1 MDTIV
6 AIATSIASPSGI
18 NIIRISGEKALAIAI
33 QIFDNKDF
41 NNNIVPN
48 KMYLGRVKVRDFQEK
63 AFCVYYRAPKS
74 YTGEDVVEFHCHGGK
89 IITEEIVR
97 EIRKRGARPSQPGE
111 FTKRAFLND
120 KLTLDMAEGI
130 YGVINAT
137 SESDL
142 NNSYRIMEGEIGKG
156 LTKVEQR
163 LISVTAIL
171 EAFLDY
177 PEELEENKP
186 LAKKELLNCKEY
198 IGKLLE
204 STKYTKILK
213 EGVFVAIVGLPNSG
227 KSSLLNA
234 LVKKDRAIVSEIPGT
249 TRDILSESIEIEGI
263 KINFVD
269 TAGIRKSDNIIEEMG
284 IERAKKAI
292 NSADIVIFVQDT
304 TTQTSSEEIEI
315 EKLFGDKKVIFVA
328 NKIDINKVEKKGIKI
343 SAKMGTNIQEI
354 VDQIMLI
361 IDREAIYSQTILTNE
376 KHIYALEQS
385 KNNIETALDG
395 WSAPTECV
403 LVDIKQA
410 LSEISKVTG
419 RDVSE
424 SVIDEIFAKF
434 CVGK

>member
-156 LTKVEQR
+156 LTEVEQR

-263 KINFVD
+263 IINFVD

-304 TTQTSSEEIEI
+304 TTQTSSEEVEI

-328 NKIDINKVEKKGIKI
+328 NKIDINKVEKKGIRI

>member
-424 SVIDEIFAKF
+424 SVIDEIFVKF

>member
-6 AIATSIASPSGI
+6 AIATSIASPAGI
-18 NIIRISGEKALAIAI
+18 NIIRISGEKSLGIAKE
-33 QIFDNKDF
+33 IFENKDF
-41 NNNIVPN
+41 NNNIIAN
-48 KMYLGRVKVRDFQEK
+48 KMYLGSVKVGQFLER

-74 YTGEDVVEFHCHGGK
+74 YTGEDVVEIHCHGGK
-89 IITEEIVR
+89 IITEEIVK
-97 EIRKRGARPSQPGE
+97 EIRKRGARPSAAGE

-130 YGVINAT
+130 YGIINAV

-156 LTKVEQR
+156 LIKIEQK
-163 LISVTAIL
+163 LIGATAIL
-171 EAFLDY
+171 EAYLDY
-177 PEELEENKP
+177 PEELEDNKS
-186 LAKKELLNCKEY
+186 LAKKELIDGKNSIE
-198 IGKLLE
+198 KLLE
-204 STKYTKILK
+204 TTKYTKILR

-234 LVKKDRAIVSEIPGT
+234 LVKQDRAIVSEIAGT

-269 TAGIRKSDNIIEEMG
+269 TAGIRKSKDTIEEMG

-292 NSADIVIFVQDT
+292 KNADIVIFVQDT
-304 TTQTSSEEIEI
+304 TTESGEEEREI
-315 EKLFGDKKVIFVA
+315 EKLFGDKKVINVA
-328 NKIDINKVEKKGIKI
+328 NKIDINKVDKKGIKI
-343 SAKMGTNIQEI
+343 SAKRGDNIAEI
-354 VDQIMLI
+354 VREIMRI
-361 IDREAIYSQTILTNE
+361 IDREAIYNQAILTNE
-376 KHIYALEQS
+376 KHIYALERSRQL
-385 KNNIETALDG
+385 IADVLTD

-403 LVDIKQA
+403 LVDIKNA
-410 LSEISKVTG
+410 LDEISKVTG

-424 SVIDEIFAKF
+424 SVVDEIFAKF

>member
-156 LTKVEQR
+156 LTEVEQR

-304 TTQTSSEEIEI
+304 TTQTSSEEVEI

-328 NKIDINKVEKKGIKI
+328 NKIDINKVEKKGIRI

>member
-156 LTKVEQR
+156 LTEVEQR

-304 TTQTSSEEIEI
+304 TTQTSSEEVEI

-376 KHIYALEQS
+376 KHVYALEQS
-385 KNNIETALDG
+385 KNNIETALGG

-410 LSEISKVTG
+410 LGEISKVTG